1 MIKFGFYDVFSYTIP
16 GGFYIITFIYVSVV
30 FGAVNVDI
38 SMLNE
43 LVLAQIII
51 FAILSYIVGLLLD
64 PLARKWYFR
73 FFDKGDDVN
82 KLAVEKI
89 NAKSHLKVKPESAH
103 WPILISFIRN
113 QQFNNTDSFE
123 RHNAAN
129 IMLRNISFSLF
140 LASLTTIVLVF
151 RTNFYF
157 WNIVLAVGLLL
168 LSVSAAREAAK
179 FRKWF
184 YNGIYE
190 NIIAYASKTTD
201 FVAINETPKKTA
213 IDDKSSNRR
222 KIPSKP

>member
-1 MIKFGFYDVFSYTIP
+1 MIKFGLYDVFSYTIP
-16 GGFYIITFIYVSVV
+16 GGFYIVTFLYMSIV
-30 FGAVNVDI
+30 FDAVDLDI

-43 LVLAQIII
+43 LVLTQIII
-51 FAILSYIVGLLLD
+51 IAILSYISGLLID

-82 KLAVEKI
+82 KMALEKI
-89 NAKSHLKVKPESAH
+89 NAVSHLKIRSANAH

-113 QQFNNTDSFE
+113 QQLSNPDSFE

-140 LASLTTIVLVF
+140 LASLATFVLVF

-168 LSVSAAREAAK
+168 LSILGAKEAAR

-190 NIIAYASKTTD
+190 NILCLQDNGLCNY
-201 FVAINETPKKTA
+201 E
-213 IDDKSSNRR
+213 
-222 KIPSKP
+222 